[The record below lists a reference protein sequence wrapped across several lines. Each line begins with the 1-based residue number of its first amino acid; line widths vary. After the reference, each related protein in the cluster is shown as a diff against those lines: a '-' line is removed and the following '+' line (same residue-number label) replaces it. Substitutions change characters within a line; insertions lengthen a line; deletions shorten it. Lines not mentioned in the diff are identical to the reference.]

1 MTMGTPPHRPQSAK
15 DSELGFTKARPTN
28 WLSPGMLVNTAG
40 QVLLSDVFGEYLD
53 KRDLQK
59 SLPATVFQELGD
71 GQELWF
77 DFVADLGD
85 GFDPTYSIAYLLAQ
99 EELTVEGHDPLPRG
113 SFLMMGGDE
122 IYPTPTW
129 ERYQSKTK
137 GPYEAALPEPPAD
150 GVIPNLYA
158 LPGNHDW
165 YDGLTSFMRLFAKAG
180 KHDIGGWRAPQARS
194 YFAIELPQRWWLFAI
209 DTQFGEYID
218 DAQLAYFH
226 AAAAKLTAGD
236 RVILCAP
243 TPAWVEATHDPG
255 AYDAIDFFVRTV
267 LNPAEIEIALMLSG
281 DLHHYARYTGTK
293 RQLIHCGGGG
303 AYLYPTHR
311 MPAEIP
317 VPPPA
322 GPIRS
327 RSEETSTYE
336 LASVFPS
343 KSRSRRYAG
352 GVFGRVPTRNPGF
365 VGLLGGVQAL
375 LMCSLL
381 GIFDHVSEVTQRW
394 LEIPIALMVILI
406 MTGTILFAKSP
417 TGGTQNLPTRWTLGI
432 IHGLVQVGL
441 GLAATWWFV
450 KMPYLNER
458 WPLPI
463 LGVIVYGV
471 VLGIVST
478 LIFCLYMLIASSLGV
493 NVNELFSGQ
502 SIIDSKSFL
511 RLHIAAD
518 GTLTVY
524 PVAVPKVARKW
535 FATPDAAP
543 TKPWLEPVKPIG
555 YELIEAPIT
564 IGGLAQEAR
573 SSEPRLRQRPAAA
586 QPTDSLVNKP

>member
-1 MTMGTPPHRPQSAK
+1 MTMGTTPHRPRSTDDA
-15 DSELGFTKARPTN
+15 ELGFTKAKPVN
-28 WLSPGMLVNTAG
+28 WLSPGMLINTAG

-59 SLPATVFQELGD
+59 SLPDTVFRELGD
-71 GQELWF
+71 GEELWF

-85 GFDPTYSIAYLLAQ
+85 GFDATYSIAYLLAQ
-99 EELTVEGHDPLPRG
+99 PELTLDGAGTLPRG

-129 ERYQSKTK
+129 QRYQDKTK
-137 GPYEAALPEPPAD
+137 GPYEAAMPQAPAD
-150 GVIPNLYA
+150 GSNPSVYA

-180 KHDIGGWRAPQARS
+180 KHDIGGWNARQARS

-209 DTQFGEYID
+209 DTQFGEYLD

-226 AAAAKLTAGD
+226 AAAAKLSPGD

-243 TPAWVEATHDPG
+243 TPAWVEAVNHPG
-255 AYDAIDFFVRTV
+255 EYDAIDYFVRTV
-267 LNPAEIEIALMLSG
+267 LNPVEADIAVMLSG
-281 DLHHYARYTGTK
+281 DLHHYARYTGAE

-311 MPAEIP
+311 MPTEIP

-336 LASVFPS
+336 LAATFPS
-343 KSRSRRYAG
+343 KARSRRYAA

-365 VGLLGGVQAL
+365 VGLLGGLQAL
-375 LMCSLL
+375 FMCSLL
-381 GIFDHVSEVTQRW
+381 GLFEHVGVVAQRW
-394 LEIPIALMVILI
+394 LELPIALLGLLIL
-406 MTGTILFAKSP
+406 TGAILFAKSP
-417 TGGTQNLPTRWTLGI
+417 TGGTLNGPTRLVLGTV
-432 IHGLVQVGL
+432 HGLVQVGL
-441 GLAATWWFV
+441 GVLGTWAFV
-450 KMPYLNER
+450 KLPYICDR

-463 LGVIVYGV
+463 LAVIGYGI
-471 VLGIVST
+471 VLGIVAT
-478 LIFCLYMLIASSLGV
+478 LIFCLYMLIASAFGV

-511 RLHIAAD
+511 RLRIAAD
-518 GTLTVY
+518 GSLTVY
-524 PVAVPKVARKW
+524 PIAVPKVSRSW
-535 FATPDAAP
+535 RATPDAEP
-543 TKPWLEPVKPIG
+543 TAPWLEPKTPLA
-555 YELIEAPIT
+555 YELIEPPIT
-564 IGGLAQEAR
+564 VRTQL
-573 SSEPRLRQRPAAA
+573 S
-586 QPTDSLVNKP
+586 